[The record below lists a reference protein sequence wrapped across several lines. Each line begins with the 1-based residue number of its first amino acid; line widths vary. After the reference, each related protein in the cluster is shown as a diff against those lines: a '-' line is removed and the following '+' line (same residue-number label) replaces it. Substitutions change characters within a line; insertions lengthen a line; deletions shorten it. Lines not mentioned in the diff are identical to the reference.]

1 MVIVDLRHISF
12 RLLEVFMSVVKTG
25 SISETARRLHLTQP
39 TVSLQIK
46 RLQEAVAEPLMVMQH
61 QKMHVTE
68 AGLELYKTCQQVF
81 GHFEDYQDFLSEL
94 NGGERGRCKI
104 AMVNTAQYILPK
116 LLGPYSNLHPHVELP
131 LEIGNRAEVLN
142 RFERGEDDIYVFSHP
157 PSLEHAQAA
166 RFLHNPLEFIVP
178 VNHPLAQ
185 EESVKLSDLMQYR
198 FLLRENGSATRM
210 LFESELQSRG
220 LVLSASV
227 QMASNEA
234 IRVAVSSGMG
244 IAVLSR
250 HVLAKDDASFKVLT
264 VTDTHLASH
273 WYFVMR
279 TDRHI
284 SHAARNFL
292 KFAQQHLEQYLDSQW
307 VRNELDNLQL
317 N

>member
-1 MVIVDLRHISF
+1 
-12 RLLEVFMSVVKTG
+12 
-25 SISETARRLHLTQP
+25 
-39 TVSLQIK
+39 
-46 RLQEAVAEPLMVMQH
+46 
-61 QKMHVTE
+61 
-68 AGLELYKTCQQVF
+68 
-81 GHFEDYQDFLSEL
+81 
-94 NGGERGRCKI
+94 
-104 AMVNTAQYILPK
+104 
-116 LLGPYSNLHPHVELP
+116 
-131 LEIGNRAEVLN
+131 
-142 RFERGEDDIYVFSHP
+142 
-157 PSLEHAQAA
+157 
-166 RFLHNPLEFIVP
+166 
-178 VNHPLAQ
+178 
-185 EESVKLSDLMQYR
+185 MQYR

-220 LVLSASV
+220 LVLSDSV